1 MNGYVVVNAAVDISV
16 LDKQTIP
23 GISAELA
30 LAIESNK
37 PIIITGMVNDTAP
50 ITPVNVFITVGS
62 DVVVAFGGYS
72 MVVDNA
78 DGVTITAPATPTKKS
93 SK

>member
-1 MNGYVVVNAAVDISV
+1 MNGYVVINAAIDLSV
-16 LDKQTIP
+16 LDKQTIV
-23 GISAELA
+23 GISTELA
-30 LAIESNK
+30 IAIEANK

-50 ITPVNVFITVGS
+50 ITPVNVFVTVGS

-78 DGVTITAPATPTKKS
+78 DGVTITAPAAPTKR